1 MIPLHTPRAGRCS
14 CGHRACSSPGK
25 HPRTKRGLTDAST
38 DPHLIAAW
46 WRRWPDANLGV
57 RTGEL
62 VVIDVDGAAG
72 RAVAPRTSS
81 ARHAARHP
89 LRDQRAR
96 VAPLLPRRRASR
108 RFFDRPR
115 RPGID
120 VRGHGGYV
128 VAPPSRHANGT
139 LYRWKT
145 MPAVTR
151 LPQLARRAPIDAR
164 RTGRA
169 RPLPATVV
177 GESNERA
184 RRYLQAAADAE
195 LLEVAGAPVGT
206 RNATL
211 NRAAFRL
218 GQLVGAGLGHRPQ
231 LANALLGAALS
242 AGLGEREARAT
253 IDSGLLAGERNP
265 RSLPRFSA
273 SLGEVTQA

>member
-1 MIPLHTPRAGRCS
+1 MVAALAGR
-14 CGHRACSSPGK
+14 H
-25 HPRTKRGLTDAST
+25 
-38 DPHLIAAW
+38 
-46 WRRWPDANLGV
+46 LGV

-72 RAVAPRTSS
+72 RQSLHALQARGTLPATRCATS
-81 ARHAARHP
+81 ARGLHLYFLADGHHVGSSIG
-89 LRDQRAR
+89 R
-96 VAPLLPRRRASR
+96 VA
-108 RFFDRPR
+108 
-115 RPGID
+115 PGID
-120 VRGHGGYV
+120 VRGHGGYA

-145 MPAVTR
+145 TPAVTR
-151 LPQLARRAPIDAR
+151 LPSWLAELLSTPAEPA
-164 RTGRA
+164 A